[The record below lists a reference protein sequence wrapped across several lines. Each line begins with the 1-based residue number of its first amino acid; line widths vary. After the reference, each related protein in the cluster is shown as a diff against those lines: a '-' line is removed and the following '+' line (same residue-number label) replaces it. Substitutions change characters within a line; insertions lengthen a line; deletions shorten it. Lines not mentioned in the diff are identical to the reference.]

1 MTTNPHESPSPDLD
15 NDPETIDVIENP
27 PRSISGILSHLGPG
41 LIIAASIVG
50 SGELIATTKT
60 GASAGFT
67 LLWLI
72 LIGCVIK
79 VFAQIELGRFT
90 MTEGRTAIDAFD
102 QVPGPRVRVS
112 WLCWYWLVMY
122 VCSIGQLGGIV
133 GVVGQSLAMSM
144 PFTGDYN
151 DVLIGQQNLDPNI
164 QPNLLPTATRQAIH
178 KLWPTEYNDTVEL
191 GAAAIAPYTP
201 AQLQK
206 EIQIQLEILNQESQ
220 STPLLSADVF
230 YWTLIISLAT
240 SVMLM
245 IGRYGFVQHASTI
258 LVAFFTL
265 LSIANLIALQTQPQW
280 AIQWADL
287 WQGMSFHIPDGNGLA
302 TCLATFGIIGVGAS
316 ELVAYPYWCLE
327 KGYARAT
334 GKRDNTP
341 EWAARARGWFR
352 VLCWDCWSSMGVY
365 TFATI
370 AFYLTG
376 ATVLHRA
383 SLNPG
388 DEQLIPTLLEMYRPV
403 FGAAAE
409 YIFLF
414 GAFAVL
420 YSTFFVASAG
430 NARMGADALR
440 VFRVPGVRNTDDV
453 KRWTRYFC
461 GAIPIVAMLIYF
473 ANPKPVSLVM
483 ISGLAQAVMLPMLGF
498 AALYYRYYRCD
509 PRLKPGVVW
518 TSLLWISFG
527 GLLLTGVWGIYVNW
541 GKLSTLLFS

>member
-1 MTTNPHESPSPDLD
+1 MSSNPIQAPAPDLD
-15 NDPETIDVIENP
+15 GDRETIDVIENP
-27 PRSISGILSHLGPG
+27 PQSISGILARLGPG

-79 VFAQIELGRFT
+79 VFAQIEIGRFT

-133 GVVGQSLAMSM
+133 GVVGQSLAISIPM
-144 PFTGDYN
+144 TGDYN
-151 DVLIGQQNLDPNI
+151 QQLAME
-164 QPNLLPTATRQAIH
+164 Q
-178 KLWPTEYNDTVEL
+178 EL
-191 GAAAIAPYTP
+191 YGERAYAAAVHQLTVVEGKKDATKAEINKAYTNYVEE
-201 AQLQK
+201 LK
-206 EIQIQLEILNQESQ
+206 KSQ
-220 STPLLSADVF
+220 TKAIVDPRASDITT
-230 YWTLIISLAT
+230 WIIIVSIAT
-240 SVMLM
+240 SIMLV
-245 IGRYGFVQHASTI
+245 IGRYGFVQHAST
-258 LVAFFTL
+258 LMVAAFTFM
-265 LSIANLIALQTQPQW
+265 SIANLCALQTTAEW
-280 AIQWADL
+280 AISWADL
-287 WQGMSFHIPDGNGLA
+287 WSGLSFQIPDGAGLA

-327 KGYARAT
+327 KGYARAA
-334 GKRDNTP
+334 GKRDNTDA
-341 EWAARARGWFR
+341 WAYRARGWFR
-352 VLCWDCWSSMGVY
+352 VLRWDCWASMGVY

-409 YIFLF
+409 WIFLF

-430 NARMGADALR
+430 NARMAADALK
-440 VFRVPGVRNTDDV
+440 VFRVPGVRDDSDV
-453 KRWTRYFC
+453 KRWTKYLC
-461 GAIPIVAMLIYF
+461 GAIPIIAMLIYF

-483 ISGLAQAVMLPMLGF
+483 ISGLAQAIMLPMLGF

-509 PRLKPGVVW
+509 PRLKPSIAW
-518 TSLLWISFG
+518 TAFLWISFG
-527 GLLLTGVWGIYVNW
+527 GLLLTGGWGVYINW
-541 GKLSTLLFS
+541 SKLSDLLFK

>member
-1 MTTNPHESPSPDLD
+1 MSTNPYQSPGQLPLASRAPAPDLD
-15 NDPETIDVIENP
+15 GDPETIDVIENP
-27 PRSISGILSHLGPG
+27 PQSIGGILARLGPG

-79 VFAQIELGRFT
+79 VFAQIEIGRFT

-102 QVPGPRVRVS
+102 QVPGPRARVS

-133 GVVGQSLAMSM
+133 GVVGQSLAISL
-144 PFTGDYN
+144 PLKGDYKQFIEAQKN
-151 DVLIGQQNLDPNI
+151 YEHDVKAWKNLHNKTRIREADKEVAERI
-164 QPNLLPTATRQAIH
+164 SIFSDGPTPPVSKSYDEFIWAGIVT
-178 KLWPTEYNDTVEL
+178 
-191 GAAAIAPYTP
+191 
-201 AQLQK
+201 
-206 EIQIQLEILNQESQ
+206 
-220 STPLLSADVF
+220 
-230 YWTLIISLAT
+230 IIT
-240 SVMLM
+240 SIMLVV
-245 IGRYGFVQHASTI
+245 GRYGFVQHASTL
-258 LVAFFTL
+258 LVAMFTL
-265 LSIANLIALQTQPQW
+265 MSIANLIALQTTDQW
-280 AIQWADL
+280 AIQWADIWAGL
-287 WQGMSFHIPDGNGLA
+287 SFRIPEGNGLA
-302 TCLATFGIIGVGAS
+302 TALATFGIIGVGAS

-334 GKRDNTP
+334 GKRDDS
-341 EWAARARGWFR
+341 AAWGERARGWFR
-352 VLCWDCWSSMGVY
+352 VLRWDCWASMGVY

-409 YIFLF
+409 WIFLF

-430 NARMGADALR
+430 NARMAADALK
-440 VFRVPGVRNTDDV
+440 VFRVPGVRNDNDV
-453 KRWTRYFC
+453 KRWTKYLC
-461 GAIPIVAMLIYF
+461 GAIPIIAMLIYF

-483 ISGLAQAVMLPMLGF
+483 ISGLAQAIMLPMLGF

-509 PRLKPGVVW
+509 PRLQPGSAW
-518 TSLLWISFG
+518 TAFLWISFG
-527 GLLLTGVWGIYVNW
+527 GLLLTGVWGVYINW
-541 GKLSTLLFS
+541 SKLSVLLFS

>member
-1 MTTNPHESPSPDLD
+1 MSTNPYVAQAPDLD
-15 NDPETIDVIENP
+15 NDPETIDAIENP
-27 PRSISGILSHLGPG
+27 PQTTGGILARLGPG

-79 VFAQIELGRFT
+79 VFAQIEIGRFT

-112 WLCWYWLVMY
+112 WLCWYWLFMY

-133 GVVGQSLAMSM
+133 GVVGQSLAISL
-144 PFTGDYN
+144 PITADYN
-151 DVLIGQQNLDPNI
+151 
-164 QPNLLPTATRQAIH
+164 T
-178 KLWPTEYNDTVEL
+178 
-191 GAAAIAPYTP
+191 
-201 AQLQK
+201 
-206 EIQIQLEILNQESQ
+206 QLEEQKKADEFLQSQASDIVFRIHNAKDPLGKKPYDPEVMKAETAKQYQKLKSQ
-220 STPLLSADVF
+220 STSES
-230 YWTLIISLAT
+230 SLAYDVIIWVGIVSILT
-240 SVMLM
+240 SIMLV
-245 IGRYGFVQHASTI
+245 IGKYGFVQHVSTI
-258 LVAFFTL
+258 LVALFTL
-265 LSIANLIALQTQPQW
+265 MSVANLIALQTTDQW
-280 AIQWADL
+280 AISWSMIRHGL
-287 WQGMSFHIPDGNGLA
+287 SFQIPDGAGLA

-327 KGYARAT
+327 KGYARAA
-334 GKRDNTP
+334 GKRDGTMAWVN
-341 EWAARARGWFR
+341 RAEGWFR
-352 VLCWDCWSSMGVY
+352 VLCWDCWASMGIY

-388 DEQLIPTLLEMYRPV
+388 NEQLIPTLLEMYRPV
-403 FGAAAE
+403 FGEAAE
-409 YIFLF
+409 WIFLF

-430 NARMGADALR
+430 NARMAADALK
-440 VFRVPGVRNTDDV
+440 VFRVLGVRDDSDV
-453 KRWTRYFC
+453 KRWTKYLC
-461 GAIPIVAMLIYF
+461 GAIPIAAMLIYF

-509 PRLKPGVVW
+509 ARLQPGPVW
-518 TSLLWISFG
+518 TAFLWLSFG
-527 GLLLTGVWGIYVNW
+527 GLMITGGWGIYWNW
-541 GKLSTLLFS
+541 SKLGELLFPG